1 MTVLM
6 LIFAVGLLLLNLNG
20 YKRLF
25 KSSEQLSEEMQK
37 ALNKVKSETERNVLI
52 LVSLVFTSIVLLLTV
67 IYYIIAGTM
76 VTNLLIVVLSVVFG
90 VSSICAIFKLPKI
103 LNGEYKLRVYE
114 RLLVPVATFYHCYF
128 IYFLLTN

>member
-25 KSSEQLSEEMQK
+25 KSSEELNEKMQTVF
-37 ALNKVKSETERNVLI
+37 NKTKSETEKEMLK
-52 LVSLVFTSIVLLLTV
+52 LFTLVFTAIVLVLVV

-76 VTNLLIVVLSVVFG
+76 INTLTMVILSVIFG
-90 VSSICAIFKLPKI
+90 INGILGIFKIPKM
-103 LNGEYKLRVYE
+103 LNGEYKFKLFQ
-114 RLLVPVATFYHCYF
+114 RLLVPVATFYHSYF